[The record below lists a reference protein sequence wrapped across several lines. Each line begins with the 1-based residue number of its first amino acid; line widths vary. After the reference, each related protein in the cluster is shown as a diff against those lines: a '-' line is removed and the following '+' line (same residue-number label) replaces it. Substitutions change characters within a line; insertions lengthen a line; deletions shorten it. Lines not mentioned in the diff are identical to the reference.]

1 MENVKNRL
9 SGCVLMMFLI
19 TVALI
24 APVAAHAGSEQI
36 WPDQLKLAYPNPE
49 SYQSPL
55 YVLNGIF
62 DAVLDLPTKAKI
74 TKITYYHIGIGQNSP
89 RTQLCISRIKMGED
103 FELLQCGHSTD
114 ASGEVTAVEIVPTDL
129 VVTKGYRYSIELVS
143 SNSDSRVTGIVIDY
157 ER

>member
-1 MENVKNRL
+1 VEKVKIRL
-9 SGCVLMMFLI
+9 SWCIPTMILI

-62 DAVLDLPTKAKI
+62 EAVLDLPTKAKI
-74 TKITYYHIGIGQNSP
+74 TKITYYHIGQNSP

-114 ASGEVTAVEIVPTDL
+114 ATGEVIAVEIVPTDL
-129 VVTKGYRYSIELVS
+129 VITKGYRYSIELVS

-157 ER
+157 AK

>member
-1 MENVKNRL
+1 MKKMKMRL
-9 SGCVLMMFLI
+9 IWCVPMVLI

-62 DAVLDLPTKAKI
+62 EAVLDLPTKAKI
-74 TKITYYHIGIGQNSP
+74 TKITYYHIGQNSP

-103 FELLQCGHSTD
+103 FELLRCVSSTD
-114 ASGEVTAVEIVPTDL
+114 ATGEVIPVEIVPTDL

-157 ER
+157 VK